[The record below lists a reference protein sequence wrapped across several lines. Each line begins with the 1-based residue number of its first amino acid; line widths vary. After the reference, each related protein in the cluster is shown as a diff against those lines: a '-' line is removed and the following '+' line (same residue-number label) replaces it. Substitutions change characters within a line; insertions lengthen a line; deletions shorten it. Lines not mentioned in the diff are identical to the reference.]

1 MADSILILGHTGFI
15 GCRIYKELTS
25 SGLNI
30 PVIGV
35 SSREVDLCDASSIDA
50 LASICNSATRLVVC
64 SGIKRQFGD
73 TVEIFYQNLRMIEN
87 LSRFVACNKISQL
100 IYLSSSAVYGESNHN
115 LNIAESTLVDP
126 QTYYGLGKFSSESM
140 FKIAMQK
147 KNASIPFAILRLPL
161 IYGPGDTS
169 EGYGPADFVS
179 RIMTGMPVTL
189 WGDGKEL
196 REFVFVDDV
205 ARLVNEVIRT
215 NFHGLI
221 NVATGISHTYSEVI
235 GTLSELIKKPINIK
249 CRERTRTCVDHKFN
263 TKNLVASF
271 QQFKFSSLEEG
282 LVTML
287 EVHS

>member
-1 MADSILILGHTGFI
+1 MPL
-15 GCRIYKELTS
+15 
-25 SGLNI
+25 
-30 PVIGV
+30 VGV
-35 SSREVDLCDASSIDA
+35 SSREIDLCDVSSIDA
-50 LASICNSATRLVVC
+50 LASLCNSSTTLVVC

-73 TVEIFYQNLRMIEN
+73 TAEIFYQNLRMIEN
-87 LSRFVACNKISQL
+87 LSMFIDSNQIKHL
-100 IYLSSSAVYGESNHN
+100 IYLSSSSVYGESNHN
-115 LNIAESTLVDP
+115 LAIRESTIVDP

-140 FKIAMQK
+140 LKIAM
-147 KNASIPFAILRLPL
+147 KNKNSKIPFAILRLPL
-161 IYGPGDTS
+161 VYGVGDVS

-179 RIMTGMPVTL
+179 RIMTGRTVNI

-215 NFHGLI
+215 NFNGLI
-221 NVATGISHTYSEVI
+221 NVATGISHTYCEVI
-235 GTLSELIKKPINIK
+235 STLLARINKPIAIEY
-249 CRERTRTCVDHKFN
+249 RERTRPCVDHKFN

-282 LVTML
+282 LSTML